1 MEVRAIDP
9 IAWLR
14 AMPPFNALPQERFDS
29 AARTVDVAFY
39 PVGTVLVR
47 AGGEPLRHL
56 YVIRKG
62 AARLERRGKTLQI
75 LEEGES
81 FGYTSLITREAAID
95 VTVEEDLLAYR
106 LPDAEFQRLLADASF
121 AGHFAVGLAARLKTT
136 LEHSP
141 VATFQTDLSQ
151 DVGELVRRPA
161 VWVDPDTTVGA
172 AARVMRAERISSVL
186 VRSDPPAIVTD
197 RDFRS
202 RVLADGLGP
211 GTPVTRIA
219 SSPIDAVPAGTP
231 IFEAWKMLLERGVH
245 HLAIER
251 GGVVSGVLTANDLLR
266 CSAQGPVSVLRGV
279 ERLASRESL
288 PGYSTR
294 VAEMVASLLSGGLE
308 TGTIAGFVARLNDA
322 LVRRILQWAE
332 ADLGPPPAP
341 YAWLVFGSEGRMEQT
356 LLTDQDNALAY
367 ADEGASRRDWFEAL
381 ALRVNTDLETAGFPR
396 CPGGR
401 MARRW
406 NRTVSGWRA
415 EIAECL
421 EERPH
426 DAAIFFDL
434 RAVGGQLDASP
445 LEAEAARG
453 ARMRL
458 FVRKLAKGAL
468 GFSPPASFLLRDSSR
483 IDLKLHGVLPVVSL
497 ARCYAVEVGAKAR
510 GTLDRLDAAAKAG
523 LMGEGV
529 HADVTE
535 AYRFLVGLRLRAQLR
550 MVSEHRPVTNEVTVA
565 ELTALERNRLK
576 DSFRAIK
583 RWQEKAAYHYQTGV
597 L

>member
-1 MEVRAIDP
+1 MRAIDP

-14 AMPPFNALPQERFDS
+14 AMPPFNAVPQELFDQ
-29 AARTVDVAFY
+29 AARAVDVAFY
-39 PVGTVLVR
+39 PAGTALVR
-47 AGGEPLRHL
+47 VGGEPLRHL

-62 AARLERRGKTLQI
+62 AARLERSGQTLQI
-75 LEEGES
+75 LEEGET
-81 FGYTSLITREAAID
+81 FGYTSLITREATLD

-106 LPDAEFQRLLADASF
+106 LPDVEFQRLLADAGF
-121 AGHFAVGLAARLKTT
+121 AGHFAVGLAERLKST

-141 VATFQTDLSQ
+141 VATFQADLSQ
-151 DVGELVRRPA
+151 EVGELVRRPA
-161 VWVDPDTTVGA
+161 VWVAAETTVA
-172 AARVMRAERISSVL
+172 EAARVMRAERISSVL
-186 VRSDPPAIVTD
+186 VRTDPPAIVTD

-202 RVLADGLGP
+202 RVLAEGLGP
-211 GTPVTRIA
+211 RTPVTQVS
-219 SSPIDAVPAGTP
+219 SSPIEAVPAATP
-231 IFEAWKMLLERGVH
+231 IFEAWKTLLERGVH
-245 HLAIER
+245 HLAVER
-251 GGVVSGVLTANDLLR
+251 EGLISGVLTANDLLR

-279 ERLASRESL
+279 ERLAGRDNL

-294 VAEMVASLLSGGLE
+294 VAEMVAALLSGGLE
-308 TGTIAGFVARLNDA
+308 TDTIAGFVARLNDA

-332 ADLGPPPAP
+332 AELGPPPAP

-367 ADEGASRRDWFEAL
+367 ADEGAARQDWYASL

-406 NRTVSGWRA
+406 NRTMSGWRT

-421 EERPH
+421 EARPH

-434 RAVGGQLDASP
+434 RAVGGQLDVSP
-445 LEAEAARG
+445 LLADLAR
-453 ARMRL
+453 APKLRL
-458 FVRKLAKGAL
+458 FVRTLAKGAL
-468 GFSPPASFLLRDSSR
+468 GFTPPASFLLRDSSR
-483 IDLKLHGVLPVVSL
+483 FDLKLHGVLPVVFL
-497 ARCYAVEVGAKAR
+497 ARCYAIEVGSKAR
-510 GTLDRLDAAAKAG
+510 NTLARLDDAAKAG

-550 MVSEHRPVTNEVTVA
+550 MLSEHRPVSSEITVA

-576 DSFRAIK
+576 DSFRAIR

>member
-1 MEVRAIDP
+1 VRAIDP

-14 AMPPFNALPQERFDS
+14 AMPPFNAVPQELFDS
-29 AARTVDVAFY
+29 AARTVDIAFY
-39 PVGTVLVR
+39 PAGTALVR

-62 AARLERRGKTLQI
+62 AARLERGGKTLQV
-75 LEEGES
+75 LEEGET
-81 FGYTSLITREAAID
+81 FGYTSLITREAALD

-106 LPDAEFQRLLADASF
+106 LPDAEFQRLLADANF
-121 AGHFAVGLAARLKTT
+121 AGHFAVGLAERLKTT

-141 VATFQTDLSQ
+141 VATFQADLSQ

-161 VWVDPDTTVGA
+161 VWVDAGTTVAA

-186 VRSDPPAIVTD
+186 VRSEPPAIVTD

-211 GTPVTRIA
+211 STPVMRVA
-219 SSPIDAVPAGTP
+219 SSPIQAVPAATP

-251 GGVVSGVLTANDLLR
+251 EGRISGVLTANDLLR
-266 CSAQGPVSVLRGV
+266 CSTQGPVSVLRGV
-279 ERLASRESL
+279 ERLAGRESL
-288 PGYSTR
+288 PGYSRR

-308 TGTIAGFVARLNDA
+308 TNTIAGFVARLNDA
-322 LVRRILQWAE
+322 LVRRLLQWAE

-367 ADEGASRRDWFEAL
+367 ADEGAGRRDWFEGL
-381 ALRVNTDLETAGFPR
+381 AVRVNTDLETAGFPR

-406 NRTVSGWRA
+406 NRSMSGWRA
-415 EIAECL
+415 EIAECV
-421 EERPH
+421 EKRPH
-426 DAAIFFDL
+426 DAAVFFDL
-434 RAVGGQLDASP
+434 RAVGGSLDVSP
-445 LEAEAARG
+445 LLAELAR
-453 ARMRL
+453 APKLRL
-458 FVRKLAKGAL
+458 FVRTLARGAL
-468 GFSPPASFLLRDSSR
+468 AFTPPTSFLLRDSSR
-483 IDLKLHGVLPVVSL
+483 IDLKLHGILPVVFL
-497 ARCYAVEVGAKAR
+497 ARCYAIEVGVSSR
-510 GTLDRLDAAAKAG
+510 NTLDRLEAAAKGG
-523 LMGEGV
+523 LMGETV

-550 MVSEHRPVTNEVTVA
+550 MLSEHRPVTNEVTVA

-583 RWQEKAAYHYQTGV
+583 RWQDKAAYHYQTGV